1 LQGILKLHSTDE
13 DFLMKINKAVL
24 SLTLVSGLL
33 ALTVA
38 YADQVKDKAKATT
51 RPLVVNGTTI
61 SPALIQ
67 MIVGSQVAQGQED
80 NAALQQNVR
89 ENLATLLLIAQEASK
104 KGLDK
109 NAEVKNQ
116 IELGREQVLARA
128 FQTDYVKSHPV
139 SDADLRAAYEQ
150 MKKELGDKE
159 YEVQHVLVAKKDEAD
174 AIIKDLKAGGDFDK
188 IAKEKS
194 LDTGTRDKG
203 GKLDW
208 VNPAALDKS
217 FSTAMMKLGKG
228 ETSQEA
234 VQSSYGYHVIRVL
247 DIRPLQPPPF
257 EQVKQRIAQA
267 KEQEALSQAIAA
279 LRSKAKIEGLQ

>member
-1 LQGILKLHSTDE
+1 
-13 DFLMKINKAVL
+13 MKMNKAVL

-38 YADQVKDKAKATT
+38 YADQVKDKTKSTT
-51 RPLVVNGTTI
+51 HPLVVNGTTI

-80 NAALQQNVR
+80 NATLQQNVR
-89 ENLATLLLIAQEASK
+89 ENLATLLVIAQEATK

-128 FQTDYVKSHPV
+128 FQADYVKNHPV

-159 YEVQHVLVAKKDEAD
+159 FEVQHVLVAKKDEAD

-217 FSTAMMKLGKG
+217 FSAAMVKLGKG
-228 ETSQEA
+228 ETTQEP
-234 VQSSYGYHVIRVL
+234 VHSSYGYHVIRVL